1 MGEVTKAIDGAKG
14 AIDKV
19 KELAGKAKGF
29 FEGLDKDKW
38 LLYGGIA
45 LGVIVLLFI
54 IGAVMKSGRRRRNAF
69 YGTVRANGRAER
81 RALRRAEKREDRYYR
96 ALIRQKRR
104 ENYYKPRKRRV
115 FYVKTKA
122 PKARRQAKV
131 QRVYAA
137 ADQST
142 MMATGIVGMG
152 IGAMAYRTLVEEKRR
167 IRF

>member
-1 MGEVTKAIDGAKG
+1 MGEVTKVVDGAKG
-14 AIDKV
+14 AMDKV

-45 LGVIVLLFI
+45 LGVIVLLI
-54 IGAVMKSGRRRRNAF
+54 IIRAMMRSGRRRRNAF
-69 YGTVRANGRAER
+69 FDIVRANGRAER

-96 ALIRQKRR
+96 ELIRQKRR
-104 ENYYKPRKRRV
+104 EDYYKPRKRRV
-115 FYVKTKA
+115 FYVKTKT
-122 PKARRQAKV
+122 PKAKRHAKV

-152 IGAMAYRTLVEEKRR
+152 IGAMAYRALLQDRR
-167 IRF
+167 RFRF